1 MTDLSKAKWR
11 KSRRS
16 TNSGGN
22 CVEVANTL
30 DAVRDSKNP
39 DGPVLTWTPEA
50 LGAFLAQVKRGRLG

>member
-1 MTDLSKAKWR
+1 MTDLTRAKWR

-39 DGPVLTWTPEA
+39 QGPVLTCAPAA
-50 LGAFLAQVKRGRLG
+50 LGAFLAGVKSGRLD

>member
-1 MTDLSKAKWR
+1 MASGRSWR
-11 KSRRS
+11 KARRS
-16 TNSGGN
+16 NDNGQ